1 VVPAQVSRLSLS
13 RTVLALTFVSMAAS
27 VAGLAISSI
36 TG

>member
-13 RTVLALTFVSMAAS
+13 CTVLALTFVGMAGS